1 MSGDQAQG
9 AVHDMDPHEHEAG
22 QGTQEDASKGE
33 GAGTN
38 PTFSLAGPG
47 ASNPASN
54 AYVGDDYR
62 LYNPQY
68 GKEVDS
74 PTWSLA
80 QPLPHIVR
88 PGMQHGALPEDR
100 KEDKKE
106 AQNGHEPTAE
116 KPHSKDDSKGS
127 EDGFFNTW
135 SKIRHILREPLAEW
149 LGITLAMTIGL
160 CATLSNYTSSG
171 QGGSYA
177 TQSMAWGFGF
187 MAAIYVSGGISGKSG
202 WSGWL
207 GDYLLMIL
215 GGHLNPAF
223 SIALSVFRGFPARKC
238 VVYIAAQ
245 LLGAITAGGIAYAIY
260 HDAIVEIG
268 VKTGTPQNAGLAAE
282 ALITAPKSYVHPVT
296 AFFTEFLGSAILFG
310 AIVALGDDTNA
321 PPGAGMQAFILG
333 ILITLVILALGY
345 NTGGCFNCA
354 RDFGP
359 RLTMLMAGWGGKL
372 FRETHAWWIWGPW
385 CADISGALFGA
396 LVYDMAIFTGGESP
410 INYPPRRRKRA
421 FQVRSVNLRKKL
433 GLRRKKTRDIESSSA
448 ETCR

>member
-1 MSGDQAQG
+1 MSRNPENGE
-9 AVHDMDPHEHEAG
+9 VHDMEPQEHEAPG
-22 QGTQEDASKGE
+22 GTEEEGSKNE
-33 GAGTN
+33 GAGNN
-38 PTFSLAGPG
+38 PIFSLAGPG

-68 GKEVDS
+68 GIEDDS

-100 KEDKKE
+100 KEDKM
-106 AQNGHEPTAE
+106 AMPNGHDPDLN
-116 KPHSKDDSKGS
+116 KPQSKNNGSNDSD
-127 EDGFFNTW
+127 EGFFNTW
-135 SKIRHILREPLAEW
+135 SKIRHYLREPLAEW
-149 LGITLAMTIGL
+149 LGITVAMTIGL
-160 CATLSNYTSSG
+160 CATLSNFTSSG
-171 QGGSYA
+171 EAGSYMS
-177 TQSMAWGFGF
+177 QSVAWGFGF
-187 MAAIYVSGGISGKSG
+187 MVAIYIAGGTS
-202 WSGWL
+202 
-207 GDYLLMIL
+207 

-223 SIALSVFRGFPARKC
+223 SIALSVFRGFPARK
-238 VVYIAAQ
+238 VVIYITAQ

-260 HDAIVEIG
+260 HDAIMNVAA
-268 VKTGTPQNAGLAAE
+268 KTQTPQNAGLSAE
-282 ALITAPKSYVHPVT
+282 AMITAPKAFVHPAT

-310 AIVALGDDTNA
+310 AIVALGDDTNS

-333 ILITLVILALGY
+333 ILITVVVLALGY

-359 RLTMLMAGWGGKL
+359 RLVVLMAGWGGDV
-372 FRETHAWWIWGPW
+372 FRETHAWWVWGPW

-396 LVYDMAIFTGGESP
+396 LVYDLAIFTGGESP
-410 INYPPRRRKRA
+410 INYPARRRKRA
-421 FQVRSVNLRKKL
+421 FQVRAVNMRKKL

-448 ETCR
+448 ETAH

>member
-1 MSGDQAQG
+1 MSRDPENG
-9 AVHDMDPHEHEAG
+9 AVHDMDQHEHEAPE
-22 QGTQEDASKGE
+22 GTQEEGDKGE
-33 GAGTN
+33 DAGDN

-54 AYVGDDYR
+54 AYVGDLYR
-62 LYNPQY
+62 QYNPQY

-100 KEDKKE
+100 KEDKQ
-106 AQNGHEPTAE
+106 AGQNGHGPGPDKTR
-116 KPHSKDDSKGS
+116 SKDDSQGS

-135 SKIRHILREPLAEW
+135 SKFRHKIREPLAEW
-149 LGITLAMTIGL
+149 LGITIAMTIGL
-160 CATLSNYTSSG
+160 CATLSHYTSSG
-171 QGGSYA
+171 EAGSY
-177 TQSMAWGFGF
+177 TSQSLAWGFGF
-187 MAAIYVSGGISGKSG
+187 MAAIYVSGGVS
-202 WSGWL
+202 
-207 GDYLLMIL
+207 

-238 VVYIAAQ
+238 VIYIAAQ

-260 HDAIVEIG
+260 HDAILEADA
-268 VKTGTPQNAGLAAE
+268 KTKTAQNAGLAVE
-282 ALITAPKSYVHPVT
+282 ALITAPKSFVHPAT

-333 ILITLVILALGY
+333 ILISVVVLALGY

-359 RLTMLMAGWGGKL
+359 RLVALMAGWGGNL
-372 FRETHAWWIWGPW
+372 FRESHAWWIWGPW

-396 LVYDMAIFTGGESP
+396 LIYDMAIFTGGESP
-410 INYPPRRRKRA
+410 INYPRRRRKRA
-421 FQVRSVNLRKKL
+421 VQVRAVNLRKKL
-433 GLRRKKTRDIESSSA
+433 GMKRKKDEDIESASA